1 MNDEDYKSI
10 FLSVYDS
17 LLSSVDYDILCT
29 TNDEHA
35 DHSKRLAQ
43 IAHIYTVD
51 ILNQL
56 SNNSK

>member
-1 MNDEDYKSI
+1 VKTDYETV

-17 LLSSVDYDILCT
+17 LLSHIDYDILCT

-51 ILNQL
+51 ILDQL
-56 SNNSK
+56 KNGG